1 MKKGTP
7 QPRGFHFMLYGPPGG
22 GKTTLASQM
31 PKPVAILDL
40 DKGSGWLYAGL
51 DGVDVYTLGPEEDPA
66 KEIRAFLTAATKG
79 QGNAGQYRSI
89 AIDTISSMRGQH
101 LAHLAGNSLFYEI
114 GDYGV
119 VTNWLKQVLFMT
131 QFASQMIMWI
141 SHMKEVQDGPRLVIR
156 PAGLSDNGLQACVE
170 MLDSIIYMGKT
181 VGKGGDT
188 TRFLTTEEMDPQ
200 GGRVGI
206 LAKDR
211 TGFLPDTM
219 ELPELNDDGTPPA
232 MFKPFF
238 EEIIKE
244 LGYNRALPKKKA
256 KKKPA
261 KKKPA
266 AKKK

>member
-1 MKKGTP
+1 MKKGAP
-7 QPRGFHFMLYGPPGG
+7 QPRGFHFMLYGPPGIC
-22 GKTTLASQM
+22 KTTLASQM

-40 DKGSGWLYAGL
+40 DKGSGWLYSDL
-51 DGVDVYTLGPEEDPA
+51 DGVDVYTVQPDEDPA
-66 KEIRAFLTAATKG
+66 KEIHAFLTAATKG
-79 QGNAGQYRSI
+79 QGSPGAYRSI
-89 AIDTISSMRGQH
+89 AIDTVSSMRGQH
-101 LAHLAGNSLFYEI
+101 LAHLAGNSLFYEL

-119 VTNWLKQVLFMT
+119 VTNWLKQILFMT

-170 MLDSIIYMGKT
+170 MLDSIIYVGKT
-181 VGKGGDT
+181 VGTGGEA

-219 ELPELNDDGTPPA
+219 ELPGLNDDGTPPE
-232 MFKPFF
+232 MFTPFF
-238 EEIIKE
+238 EEIVKE

-256 KKKPA
+256 KA
-261 KKKPA
+261 KKKPV
-266 AKKK
+266 KKK